1 LIPQLLPRHNSP
13 AVHDP
18 TKMADF
24 DRVKNAMIHHM
35 DVALARISQQL
46 NDRLE
51 QELEAMRTQ
60 REQQEINLIIA
71 VEALKSRQST
81 ELTEI
86 KRMVENLTNRVKIL
100 QDTMIG
106 GAQKRV
112 RPMEY
117 SEVDFVRPD
126 EFF

>member
-1 LIPQLLPRHNSP
+1 
-13 AVHDP
+13 
-18 TKMADF
+18 MADF

-86 KRMVENLTNRVKIL
+86 KRMVENLTNRVKRL